1 MTISKHSSAFSD
13 LTIVLILFNRD
24 DFARRWLNYFHFANV
39 KISLIIADGGSKP
52 FIPKAAQTVLPE
64 NVVYNYYGL
73 DKDIPTMVRKVFSAL
88 TQVKTEYV
96 LLSSDDDFYLFEGLD
111 KTLKKLRARPDIH
124 ACMGLVKDFAVIPS
138 RVNPSITYGHI
149 RFGDS
154 LYGAESIDNENSI
167 ERSRAFLV
175 QNESFWHAIYRT
187 KTLRNAYKCGND
199 MNLSDYSFYE
209 FFINLKTS
217 LAGKLARDS
226 FFYLLHQNH
235 ARSEAKTIKS
245 LEKNEFFWRAR
256 WEELK
261 AGKYGADFQNEK
273 FPNFEGFLALRNSK
287 IDTKKYS
294 FLRIQIERIKFKFGH
309 TFLIYIFN
317 HADPFVAKLY
327 LNREVRQIIKFMKL
341 ER

>member
-1 MTISKHSSAFSD
+1 MTISKHSSAFPD
-13 LTIVLILFNRD
+13 LTIILILFNRD
-24 DFARRWLNYFHFANV
+24 DFARRWLNYFYFVNV

-52 FIPKAAQTVLPE
+52 FIPKAARAALPE
-64 NVVYNYYGL
+64 NVTYNYYGL

-96 LLSSDDDFYLFEGLD
+96 LLSSDDDFYLFEGLA

-124 ACMGLVKDFAVIPS
+124 ACMGLVRDFAVIPS
-138 RVNPSITYGHI
+138 GVNSAVTYGNI

-154 LYGAESIDNENSI
+154 LYGAESIDNENSF

-187 KTLRNAYKCGND
+187 KTLKDAYRCGND
-199 MNLSDYSFYE
+199 MNLSNYSFYE

-217 LAGKLARDS
+217 LLGKLMRES

-235 ARSEAKTIKS
+235 ARGEAQNIKS
-245 LEKNEFFWRAR
+245 VKKNELFWRAR

-273 FPNFEGFLALRNSK
+273 FPEFEGLLALRNSK

-294 FLRIQIERIKFKFGH
+294 FLRNQIERIKFKFGH
-309 TFLIYIFN
+309 TFLVYIFN
-317 HADPFVAKLY
+317 YLDPFVAKLY
-327 LNREVRQIIKFMKL
+327 QNREVRQIIKFVKL